1 MSRSGYSE
9 RFEKLLC
16 LAALGFAIELV
27 FFKFL
32 PDLSTALIQGYPSNL
47 TDFSLFE
54 RDYIVRGSLFSTRV
68 LGNHIFWQVAQ
79 FVGHFVHSH
88 DVRLHP
94 LRITAGILTPLY
106 AWAGAYPALRRK
118 SGLNWRYFMA
128 AYAVTVVISLYLFY
142 PYDMPAFAALSV
154 AMYFLVREHR
164 GWALA
169 FMLLTGLT
177 RESAFHVVTWVALW
191 ALCSRSMPLGRRLT
205 WVCAFAVAF
214 ILEYLAVRHYFPGP
228 LTSVGG
234 VVVDLRAIFLGRQ
247 MLSFTNICSV
257 GMELVLAAL
266 CLNRLRDA
274 DPGDWRRRFFLVN
287 CYALP
292 AWMIFYVMMN
302 ANLAE
307 FRLLLPAVL
316 PCIYGL
322 AFATSAPARRS
333 DGIVTNR

>member
-1 MSRSGYSE
+1 MSRAGHSE
-9 RFEKLLC
+9 RFEKLLAA
-16 LAALGFAIELV
+16 AALAFAIELV

-32 PDLSTALIQGYPSNL
+32 PDLSTALIQGYSSNL

-68 LGNHIFWQVAQ
+68 LGNHIFWHVAHI
-79 FVGHFVHSH
+79 VGHFVHSH

-106 AWAGAYPALRRK
+106 AWAGAYPALRRS

-128 AYAVTVVISLYLFY
+128 AYAVTVVISLYVFY

-154 AMYFLVREHR
+154 AMYFLLRER
-164 GWALA
+164 LGWALA
-169 FMLLTGLT
+169 FMLLTGLI

-191 ALCSRSMPLGRRLT
+191 ALCSRSVPWGRRFT
-205 WVCAFAVAF
+205 WLCAFAVTF

-234 VVVDLRAIFLGRQ
+234 VLLDPRAIFLGKQ
-247 MLSFTNICSV
+247 MLSLTNTCVI
-257 GMELVLAAL
+257 GMQLVLAAV
-266 CLNRLRDA
+266 CLNRLRDT
-274 DPGDWRRRFFLVN
+274 DPADWRHRFFVVN

-292 AWMIFYVMMN
+292 AWMIFYVVMN
-302 ANLAE
+302 GNLAE
-307 FRLLLPAVL
+307 FRLLLPALL

-322 AFATSAPARRS
+322 AFATPAPVRGWASAS
-333 DGIVTNR
+333 L

>member
-9 RFEKLLC
+9 RFEKLLS
-16 LAALGFAIELV
+16 LAALAFAIELV

-68 LGNHIFWQVAQ
+68 LGNHIFWHVAQ
-79 FVGHFVHSH
+79 FVGHFVHSQ

-106 AWAGAYPALRRK
+106 AFAGAYPALRRS

-128 AYAVTVVISLYLFY
+128 AYAVTVVVSLYLFY
-142 PYDMPAFAALSV
+142 PYDMPAFAGLSV
-154 AMYFLVREHR
+154 AMYFLLRER
-164 GWALA
+164 LGWALA

-177 RESAFHVVTWVALW
+177 RESAFHVVTWMALW
-191 ALCSRSMPLGRRLT
+191 MLCSRSLPSRGRFI
-205 WVCAFAVAF
+205 WVCIFAVTF
-214 ILEYLAVRHYFPGP
+214 VLEYLAVRHFFPGP
-228 LTSVGG
+228 MTSVGG
-234 VVVDLRAIFLGRQ
+234 VVLDPAAIFLGKQ
-247 MLSFTNICSV
+247 MLSLTNTCSV

-266 CLNRLRDA
+266 CLNRLRDT
-274 DPGDWRRRFFLVN
+274 DPADWRRTFFVVN

-292 AWMIFYVMMN
+292 GWMIFYVMMH

-307 FRLLLPAVL
+307 FRLLLPALL

-322 AFATSAPARRS
+322 AFATAPPVRDAAP
-333 DGIVTNR
+333 TP